1 MSNTKNE
8 KSYEDFI
15 GYAHGIHNAP
25 STRLPHC
32 SANGT
37 LIPFGLSCGIAA
49 LSPNE
54 IKFVPSLTGNAF
66 LYITLLMERPRGTSQ
81 VLEDYSLESVPLSQR
96 KTWIHLAV
104 IWIGIAVVMSAIFR
118 GMMVGLGLGKVSSVI
133 LSYIL
138 GEFILIAM
146 MGLTGYIGAKTGF
159 STPLIAN
166 FSFGRIGAIL
176 VSLSIALSLIGWFG
190 VQAAFFARTI
200 QFYLETDF
208 HLPVFSFVCG
218 ILMMLPAIF
227 GIRGLSVL
235 SWIASPFMILIFIWG
250 MIKMGF
256 NFLPSETLV
265 SLALEH
271 QPNPYPVTLGA
282 AASIVAGGFI
292 VGAITSADIF
302 RYAKP
307 RMKDIFLA
315 ASVAMAASA
324 FLHLVGSV
332 LAMNTGVYHE
342 RLPELIIDNQYLG
355 LGFIGFLVLLLAQW
369 TTNDSNIYSSVLA
382 LNNIFRT
389 KRWIITIIAGVVAS
403 LFAALGILEG
413 LELFLTILAV
423 SIGPIGGIF
432 ICDYY
437 LLRRMR
443 KSDFRGKAL
452 SRVNA
457 KALGVYL
464 TAFLIGWTTSGHP
477 FTIKIFPFSVFA
489 FNGILAS
496 IILYYIIMKIF
507 PEKE

>member
-1 MSNTKNE
+1 ME
-8 KSYEDFI
+8 K
-15 GYAHGIHNAP
+15 
-25 STRLPHC
+25 
-32 SANGT
+32 
-37 LIPFGLSCGIAA
+37 
-49 LSPNE
+49 
-54 IKFVPSLTGNAF
+54 
-66 LYITLLMERPRGTSQ
+66 PRGSSQ

-118 GMMVGLGLGKVSSVI
+118 GMMIGLGLGKVSSVI
-133 LSYIL
+133 VSYIL

-176 VSLSIALSLIGWFG
+176 VSFSIAFSLMGWFG
-190 VQAAFFARTI
+190 VQAALFARTI
-200 QFYLETDF
+200 QFYFGTDF
-208 HLPVFSFVCG
+208 SLPVFSFICG
-218 ILMMLPAIF
+218 ILMMIPALF

-235 SWIASPFMILIFIWG
+235 SWIASPFMIVIFIWG

-256 NFLPSETLV
+256 HFLPSETLV
-265 SLALEH
+265 SLALNH
-271 QPNPYPVTLGA
+271 QPNPYPITLGA

-315 ASVAMAASA
+315 ASVAMVASA

-355 LGFIGFLVLLLAQW
+355 LGFIGFLVLMLAQW

-389 KRWIITIIAGVVAS
+389 RRWIITIIAGMVAS
-403 LFAALGILEG
+403 LFAAFGILER
-413 LELFLTILAV
+413 LELFLIILTV

-437 LLRRMR
+437 LLRRLKTDSLKIKR
-443 KSDFRGKAL
+443 FKD
-452 SRVNA
+452 NA
-457 KALGVYL
+457 TEEKTFLKINTKALGVYL
-464 TAFLIGWTTSGHP
+464 VAFLIGWTTSGHP

-489 FNGILAS
+489 FNGILSS

>member
-1 MSNTKNE
+1 MMN
-8 KSYEDFI
+8 KSRE
-15 GYAHGIHNAP
+15 A
-25 STRLPHC
+25 
-32 SANGT
+32 
-37 LIPFGLSCGIAA
+37 
-49 LSPNE
+49 
-54 IKFVPSLTGNAF
+54 
-66 LYITLLMERPRGTSQ
+66 SQ
-81 VLEDYSLESVPLSQR
+81 VLEDFSLESVPLTQR
-96 KTWIHLAV
+96 KTWINLAV

-118 GMMVGLGLGKVSSVI
+118 GMMIGLGLGKISSVVV
-133 LSYIL
+133 SYIL
-138 GEFILIAM
+138 GEIILIVM

-166 FSFGRIGAIL
+166 FSFGRIGAIII
-176 VSLSIALSLIGWFG
+176 SLSIALSLIGWFG

-200 QFYLETDF
+200 QFYFKTDF
-208 HLPVFSFVCG
+208 SLPIFSFLCG
-218 ILMMLPAIF
+218 IVMMIPAIF

-235 SWIASPFMILIFIWG
+235 SWIASPFMIVIFLWG
-250 MIKMGF
+250 LIKMGF
-256 NFLPSETLV
+256 HFLPSETLV
-265 SLALEH
+265 SLALNH
-271 QPNPYPVTLGA
+271 KPDPYPLTLGA

-302 RYAKP
+302 RYARP

-315 ASVAMAASA
+315 ATVAMLVSA

-342 RLPELIIDNQYLG
+342 RLPELVIDNQYLG

-389 KRWIITIIAGVVAS
+389 KRWIVTIGAGVFAS
-403 LFAALGILEG
+403 LFAAFGILER
-413 LELFLTILAV
+413 LELFLKILAV

-437 LLRRMR
+437 LLRRLKM
-443 KSDFRGKAL
+443 SDLREKAF
-452 SRVNA
+452 SKVNY

-464 TAFLIGWTTSGHP
+464 ASFLIGWTTSGHP

-489 FNGILAS
+489 FNGIIS
-496 IILYYIIMKIF
+496 SVILYYTVMKIF

>member
-1 MSNTKNE
+1 M
-8 KSYEDFI
+8 
-15 GYAHGIHNAP
+15 
-25 STRLPHC
+25 
-32 SANGT
+32 
-37 LIPFGLSCGIAA
+37 
-49 LSPNE
+49 
-54 IKFVPSLTGNAF
+54 
-66 LYITLLMERPRGTSQ
+66 YITLLMEKPRGASQ
-81 VLEDYSLESVPLSQR
+81 VFEDYSLESVPLSQR
-96 KTWIHLAV
+96 KSWIHLAV

-118 GMMVGLGLGKVSSVI
+118 GMMIGLGLGKVSSVI

-146 MGLTGYIGAKTGF
+146 MGLMGYIGAKTGF

-176 VSLSIALSLIGWFG
+176 VSLCIAFSLIGWFG
-190 VQAAFFARTI
+190 VQAALFARTI
-200 QFYLETDF
+200 QFYFGTDF
-208 HLPVFSFVCG
+208 SLPVFSFLCG
-218 ILMMLPAIF
+218 ILMMIPAIF

-235 SWIASPFMILIFIWG
+235 SWIASPFMIVIFIWG

-265 SLALEH
+265 SLALNH
-271 QPNPYPVTLGA
+271 QPNPYPITLGA

-315 ASVAMAASA
+315 ASVAMVASA

-342 RLPELIIDNQYLG
+342 RLPELIIGNQYLG

-389 KRWIITIIAGVVAS
+389 KRWIITIIAGVFAS
-403 LFAALGILEG
+403 LFAAFGILER
-413 LELFLTILAV
+413 LELFLIILTV

-437 LLRRMR
+437 LLRRLKTDSLKIKR
-443 KSDFRGKAL
+443 FKDNATEEKAFL
-452 SRVNA
+452 KINT

-464 TAFLIGWTTSGHP
+464 VAFLIGWTTSGHP

-489 FNGILAS
+489 FNGILSS
-496 IILYYIIMKIF
+496 IILYYLIMKIF

>member
-1 MSNTKNE
+1 ME
-8 KSYEDFI
+8 K
-15 GYAHGIHNAP
+15 
-25 STRLPHC
+25 
-32 SANGT
+32 
-37 LIPFGLSCGIAA
+37 
-49 LSPNE
+49 
-54 IKFVPSLTGNAF
+54 
-66 LYITLLMERPRGTSQ
+66 PRGASQ
-81 VLEDYSLESVPLSQR
+81 VLEDYSLESVPLNQR

-118 GMMVGLGLGKVSSVI
+118 GMMIGLGLGKVSAVI
-133 LSYIL
+133 VSYIL

-176 VSLSIALSLIGWFG
+176 VSFSIAFSLIGWFG
-190 VQAAFFARTI
+190 VQAALFARTI
-200 QFYLETDF
+200 QFYFGTDF
-208 HLPVFSFVCG
+208 SLPVFSFLCG
-218 ILMMLPAIF
+218 ILMMIPALF

-235 SWIASPFMILIFIWG
+235 SWIASPFMIVIFIWG

-265 SLALEH
+265 SLALNH
-271 QPNPYPVTLGA
+271 QPNPYPITLGA

-302 RYAKP
+302 RYARP

-315 ASVAMAASA
+315 ASVAMVASA

-332 LAMNTGVYHE
+332 LAMNTGIYHE
-342 RLPELIIDNQYLG
+342 RLPELIINNQYLG

-403 LFAALGILEG
+403 LLAALGILEG

-443 KSDFRGKAL
+443 KKDFKGKAL
-452 SRVNA
+452 SKVNA

-464 TAFLIGWTTSGHP
+464 ASFLIGWTTSGHP

-489 FNGILAS
+489 FNGILSS
-496 IILYYIIMKIF
+496 IIFYYLIMKIF